1 MRWDII
7 SIGVLTALSI
17 SSQNH
22 FSTDTDR
29 LGKQYPLQSVDDD
42 KHPVVVFLH
51 FAKVA
56 GSYIQVLLRHWCA
69 ATNRSYFESLR
80 PCPFK
85 HCLTLQQMTASQ
97 RNEIDVIFGHL
108 PFGIHDLFQLKR
120 PIKYFILLRD
130 PVRQAI
136 SAFHYDR
143 FTYHPLAGVFQLQ
156 SIARTL
162 NRTFHRQTPFSNQP
176 TESIQLDH
184 ARNAVI
190 GHLTGK
196 HHNLEGV
203 RGCLAGYGGSDGWDY
218 AHNNSL
224 AELQAMSTTT
234 LVSFAQRVANQVHK
248 ANCTIPTS
256 PKLSVNFEQYLNYNR
271 NLSTS
276 ESKKRL
282 LWQFGN
288 NPLSAALCCHH
299 LWFNGTDLLPTREQ
313 LGDCPS
319 LRDEKTLRCALKNLK
334 RVELVLSMEHMHL
347 SLRLLE
353 KFLNWTIPEYLQA
366 LRLNE
371 AVDVTPPAPAIT
383 QRQLILA
390 EKWSRLDRVI
400 YGTGLRKFWTH
411 IHSSGIL

>member
-1 MRWDII
+1 MAMYSRTLIRVTKKFGPIFLLFIAMGYYLHRRLDC
-7 SIGVLTALSI
+7 SFD

-56 GSYIQVLLRHWCA
+56 GSYIQVLLQHWCA

-136 SAFHYDR
+136 SAFNYDH
-143 FTYHPLAGVFQLQ
+143 FTFHPLAGVFQLQ

-203 RGCLAGYGGSDGWDY
+203 SGCLAGYGGSDGWAY

-224 AELQAMSTTT
+224 AELQAMSTPT
-234 LVSFAQRVANQVHK
+234 LVSFAQRVANQVHNPGGRFQ
-248 ANCTIPTS
+248 AFVNCRELT
-256 PKLSVNFEQYLNYNR
+256 VNGRSSAVFLPYTAVYL
-271 NLSTS
+271 
-276 ESKKRL
+276 
-282 LWQFGN
+282 
-288 NPLSAALCCHH
+288 P
-299 LWFNGTDLLPTREQ
+299 
-313 LGDCPS
+313 
-319 LRDEKTLRCALKNLK
+319 
-334 RVELVLSMEHMHL
+334 
-347 SLRLLE
+347 
-353 KFLNWTIPEYLQA
+353 
-366 LRLNE
+366 
-371 AVDVTPPAPAIT
+371 
-383 QRQLILA
+383 
-390 EKWSRLDRVI
+390 
-400 YGTGLRKFWTH
+400 
-411 IHSSGIL
+411 